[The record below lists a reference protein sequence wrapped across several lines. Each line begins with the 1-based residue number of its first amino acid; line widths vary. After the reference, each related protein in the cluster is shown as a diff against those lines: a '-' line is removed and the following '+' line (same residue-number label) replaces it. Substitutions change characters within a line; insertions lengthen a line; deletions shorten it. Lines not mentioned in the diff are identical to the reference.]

1 MDRTIAHMDLDTFF
15 VSVERLENSSLNG
28 KPVIIGGFSDR
39 GVVASCSYEARKFGV
54 HAAMPGKLARR
65 LCPQAIWIRGDMDK
79 YSRLSHTVTEIIEE
93 AAPLVEK
100 ASIDEHYLDVS
111 GMDRFFGTYQWM
123 HELRERI
130 IKESGLPISFGLSV
144 NKTVSKI
151 ATGEAKPNGEKEV
164 PQPGVKP
171 FLFPLSIKKIPG
183 IGDKSYHT
191 LRDMGIVYIETLAN
205 MPIELLG
212 RVMGENGKVIW
223 EKANGIDN
231 RAVESYHEQKSIGSE
246 RTFETD
252 TTDMKFLHQTLSGM
266 VQDICFDMRKQ
277 NRLCAT
283 VTVKIRYSD
292 FQTHTMQKRVAYTSY
307 DHVILEAAKELL
319 NKVYDRR
326 LLIRLIGVKVS
337 NLVYGAQQINLFEDS
352 VEMIKLYQ
360 AMDQIKHW
368 YGKKAVG
375 RGNTKGRS
383 SEEG

>member
-1 MDRTIAHMDLDTFF
+1 MNRTIAHMDLDTFF
-15 VSVERLENSSLNG
+15 VSVERLENSALNG

-54 HAAMPGKLARR
+54 HSAMPGKLARR

-79 YSRLSHTVTEIIEE
+79 YSRLSHTVTDIIED

-100 ASIDEHYLDVS
+100 ASVDEHYLDVS
-111 GMDRFFGTYQWM
+111 GMDRYFGTYKWM
-123 HELRERI
+123 HELRQRI
-130 IKESGLPISFGLSV
+130 IRETGLPISFGLSV

-151 ATGEAKPNGEKEV
+151 ATGEAKPNGELEV
-164 PQPGVKP
+164 QQQRVLP

-183 IGDKSYHT
+183 IGEKSYHT
-191 LRDMGIVYIETLAN
+191 LRDMGIVYIETLAQI
-205 MPIELLG
+205 PVELLM
-212 RVMGENGKVIW
+212 RVMGENGKNIW

-231 RAVESYHEQKSIGSE
+231 RRVEPWHEQKSIGAE

-252 TTDMKFLHQTLSGM
+252 TTDMKFLHGTLSKM
-266 VQDICFDMRKQ
+266 VQDVCFDLRKQ
-277 NRLCAT
+277 NKLCAT

-292 FQTHTMQKRVAYTSY
+292 FQTHTMQKRVPYTAY
-307 DHVILEAAKELL
+307 DHVVLEAAKELL

-337 NLVYGAQQINLFEDS
+337 NLVQGAQQIDLFEDS
-352 VEMIKLYQ
+352 VEMVRLYQ

-368 YGKKAVG
+368 YGKKAV
-375 RGNTKGRS
+375 TKGGKTDER
-383 SEEG
+383 

>member
-1 MDRTIAHMDLDTFF
+1 MEKIIAHMDLDTFF
-15 VSVERLENSSLNG
+15 VSAERLENSSLLG

-65 LCPQAIWIRGDMDK
+65 ICPQAIWIRGDMDK
-79 YSRLSHTVTEIIEE
+79 YSRLSHLVTELITSE
-93 AAPLVEK
+93 APLVEK
-100 ASIDEHYLDVS
+100 ASIDEHYLDVT
-111 GMDRFFGTYQWM
+111 GMDRFFGTKKWM
-123 HELRERI
+123 HELRMRI
-130 IKESGLPISFGLSV
+130 IKETGLPISFGLSV

-164 PQPGVKP
+164 VAPLVRP
-171 FLFPLSIKKIPG
+171 FLNPLSIKKIPG

-191 LRDMGIVYIETLAN
+191 LRDMGIVYIETLSN
-205 MPIELLG
+205 MPPELLV
-212 RVMGENGKVIW
+212 RVMGENGKQIW

-231 RAVESYHEQKSIGSE
+231 RPVQPYHEQKSIGSE

-252 TTDMKFLHQTLSGM
+252 TTDIKFLHEVLSKM

-283 VTVKIRYSD
+283 ITLKLRYSD
-292 FQTHTMQKRVAYTSY
+292 FQTHTTQVRVAYTSY
-307 DHVILEAAKELL
+307 DHVILTKAKELL
-319 NKVYDRR
+319 TKLYDRR

-360 AMDQIKHW
+360 ALDQIKHW
-368 YGKKAVG
+368 YGKKAI
-375 RGNTKGRS
+375 RKG
-383 SEEG
+383 G